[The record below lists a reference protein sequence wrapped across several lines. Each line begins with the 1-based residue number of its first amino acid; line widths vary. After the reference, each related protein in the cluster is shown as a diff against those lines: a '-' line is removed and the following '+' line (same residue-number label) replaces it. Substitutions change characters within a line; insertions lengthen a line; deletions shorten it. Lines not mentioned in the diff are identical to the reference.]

1 MGCLDLV
8 PTEVGDNLGAH
19 RADAHAG
26 EQSKREC
33 AVHQQL
39 LPFRLRRVGGIEMD
53 LLHIQGEQRHPDI
66 IYIRDRSPGAVLEDV
81 GNFKV
86 FVIKA

>member
-1 MGCLDLV
+1 MGCLYLV
-8 PTEVGDNLGAH
+8 PTEVGDDLGTH

-26 EQSKREC
+26 EQSEREC

-39 LPFRLRRVGGIEMD
+39 LPFGLRRVGGIEMD
-53 LLHIQGEQRHPDI
+53 LLHVHGEQRHPDI
-66 IYIRDRSPGAVLEDV
+66 IYIRDRSPGAVLEYVADL
-81 GNFKV
+81 KV